1 VPLGGLP
8 ASTVRFVSIVV
19 DNVTL
24 GRAAASSVTFARS
37 GKRRVRRAEDAECDV
52 LPLQAG

>member
-1 VPLGGLP
+1 VPLGGPP

-24 GRAAASSVTFARS
+24 GRAAASNVTFARS